1 MRIDMN
7 IYKLVKIF
15 IGIMG
20 RKLKTIIIDNDNEI
34 IETIKYIINKENIIR
49 QNNKKLNYII
59 DPSLYYIS

>member
-49 QNNKKLNYII
+49 
-59 DPSLYYIS
+59 